1 LRLITLIFASFLLA
15 LPLKAQILDS
25 DNSTNFLQNTEPSKL
40 QLMINYDEVLAQ
52 PDFFTCDDL
61 KKYSSIGQIK
71 NLKGLWSGTYKL
83 GPKSIY
89 WTNPKL
95 DKEKILSNIKF
106 ASYKIFLNFNVS
118 DSETLSKLLS
128 IDIVQRDI
136 KYGSTGLQIQNEK
149 QINYWTTAKI
159 DNWVQ
164 IIRGKVFRVNKNELL
179 TIFQTTVYERKTP
192 IYAFEGVAI
201 INKLER

>member
-15 LPLKAQILDS
+15 LPLKAQILDVG
-25 DNSTNFLQNTEPSKL
+25 NKTNFSENPEPSRL
-40 QLMINYDEVLAQ
+40 QLMIDYDEALIQ
-52 PDFFTCDDL
+52 SDFFTGDDL
-61 KKYSSIGQIK
+61 KKYSPIGQI
-71 NLKGLWSGTYKL
+71 NDLKGLWSGTYKL
-83 GPKSIY
+83 GRKSIY

-106 ASYKIFLNFNVS
+106 ASYKIFLNFNVN
-118 DSETLSKLLS
+118 DSENLPKLLS
-128 IDIVQRDI
+128 IDIVQKDI
-136 KYGSTGLQIQNEK
+136 KYGSTGLQVLNEK

-159 DNWVQ
+159 HNWVQ
-164 IIRGKVFRVNKNELL
+164 VIRGKVFRINKNELL

-192 IYAFEGVAI
+192 LYAFEGVAV